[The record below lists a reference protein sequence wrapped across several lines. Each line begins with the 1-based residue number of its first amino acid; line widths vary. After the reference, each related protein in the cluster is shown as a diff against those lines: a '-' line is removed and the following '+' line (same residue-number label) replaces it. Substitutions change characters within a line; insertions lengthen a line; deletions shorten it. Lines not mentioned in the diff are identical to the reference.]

1 MDIFSQFYETT
12 NTKYGYKNRVFK
24 HMIWSLNCE
33 MASRRY
39 AALWNL
45 KGRIQHRRRPQCE
58 SNCCEKRRCIL
69 GDLFLYVVQFA
80 PRVNSVKT
88 SHLFFDFID
97 ITFSEK
103 ILNEKSVNPAVRM
116 SSVTLNA
123 CILGKKSPKLY
134 AKS

>member
-1 MDIFSQFYETT
+1 M
-12 NTKYGYKNRVFK
+12 
-24 HMIWSLNCE
+24 
-33 MASRRY
+33 
-39 AALWNL
+39 
-45 KGRIQHRRRPQCE
+45 
-58 SNCCEKRRCIL
+58 
-69 GDLFLYVVQFA
+69 QFA

-123 CILGKKSPKLY
+123 CILGKKSPKSKGKELNEIF
-134 AKS
+134 ANLNLTTHTTSMNKSCCF